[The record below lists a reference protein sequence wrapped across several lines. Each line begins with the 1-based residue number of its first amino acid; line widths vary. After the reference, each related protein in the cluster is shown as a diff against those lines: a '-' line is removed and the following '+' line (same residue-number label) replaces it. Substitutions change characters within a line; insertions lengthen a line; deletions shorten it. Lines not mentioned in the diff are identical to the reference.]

1 MSACGIRRSWCRR
14 SRQRFFMLVSA
25 SAAIMFVYM
34 LLLHN
39 KELIAQSSLPDV
51 LLGRNKQQVSTKEY
65 PEDEDEEP
73 FQYPPEKQAC
83 VQPKLELYPNKE
95 FVKFFSD
102 TPKPSCGVDENWIV
116 IENGTFRMRQTAKD
130 KHGHITCDYLPI
142 LRGKDDF
149 TYNNGDR
156 IRAIQD
162 GWKVTSDVSKISCF
176 SDKGRYEN
184 YHAAVPY
191 VAELQQRSRYYKLP
205 IDATGL
211 DVLMFGF
218 DSVSRLTWIRKLPK
232 TYAYMINVLK
242 CVVLEG
248 YNIVGDGTPQA
259 LLPILT
265 GKTEPEL
272 PEARRGHP
280 GATTVDG
287 HPWIW
292 KEFKEAGYVT
302 QWTEDGAS
310 YGTFHYRM
318 LGFKESPVDHYIRHF
333 QLEIE
338 KHRWQNKPYCL
349 GSDLRHNVMF
359 NWVTEFFKVYKH
371 GRKFSFTF
379 HSECSHDSNNPLS
392 MVDEDFKRWLEYLY
406 INGFLNN
413 TLLILMSD
421 HGARFQNLR
430 ETVQGKQ
437 EERNP
442 FFSFRLPTWFK
453 EKYPRAFNNLRIN
466 SKRLTT
472 PFDIH
477 ATFRDV
483 LNFRSPLRGNV
494 SERGISLFSEIPA
507 SRSCDHAKIEPHWC
521 NCLNWKSISE
531 DSSTVK
537 KAAKAFL
544 DLVNSLTERVRENCH
559 LLEIDNI
566 TESVAY
572 SPGSSLLKFKASSDH
587 DGRVPDLSSKTKS
600 DVSLYQLTIHTKP
613 GGGHFEATVKH
624 DLNKNIFTLSTGEVS
639 RINKYG
645 DAPACIAS
653 QLPHLRQFCVCKSR

>member
-1 MSACGIRRSWCRR
+1 
-14 SRQRFFMLVSA
+14 
-25 SAAIMFVYM
+25 
-34 LLLHN
+34 
-39 KELIAQSSLPDV
+39 
-51 LLGRNKQQVSTKEY
+51 
-65 PEDEDEEP
+65 
-73 FQYPPEKQAC
+73 
-83 VQPKLELYPNKE
+83 VQPKLELYPNKD
-95 FVKFFSD
+95 FVRFFSD
-102 TPKPSCGVDENWIV
+102 TPKPSCGVEQNWVAID
-116 IENGTFRMRQTAKD
+116 NGTFKIRQSSKG

-149 TYNNGDR
+149 TYYDGDR

-162 GWKVTSDVSKISCF
+162 GSKVTSDVSKISCF
-176 SDKGRYEN
+176 SDDGGRYEN
-184 YHAAVPY
+184 YHVAVPY
-191 VAELQQRSRYYKLP
+191 VDNLQQRSRDTKLP
-205 IDATGL
+205 TDALGL

-218 DSVSRLTWIRKLPK
+218 DSVSRLTWIRKFPK
-232 TYAYMINVLK
+232 TYAYMVSVLK

-265 GKTEPEL
+265 GKTEQEL
-272 PEARRGHP
+272 PEVRRGHP

-310 YGTFHYRM
+310 FGTFTYRM
-318 LGFKESPVDHYIRHF
+318 LGFREQPVDHYIRHF
-333 QLEIE
+333 HLEIE
-338 KHRWQNKPYCL
+338 KYQWQYKPYCL
-349 GSDLRHNVMF
+349 GSDLRHNIML

-371 GRKFSFTF
+371 GRKFSFAF

-392 MVDEDFKRWLEYLY
+392 MIDEDLKNWLEYLY
-406 INGFLNN
+406 TNGFLNN

-442 FFSFRLPTWFK
+442 FFSFRLPNWFK
-453 EKYPRAFNNLRIN
+453 RKYPSAFNNLRIN

-477 ATFRDV
+477 ETFRDV
-483 LNFRSPLRGNV
+483 LNFRSPSRGQV

-507 SRSCDHAKIEPHWC
+507 SRTCDHARIEPHWC
-521 NCLNWKSISE
+521 NCLNWKSIKTG
-531 DSSTVK
+531 SSIVK
-537 KAAKAFL
+537 KAAKAFI
-544 DLVNSLTERVRENCH
+544 DLSNSLTERVREKCH
-559 LLEIDNI
+559 MLEIYNI

-572 SPGSSLLKFKASSDH
+572 TPGNSLLKYKKSIDK
-587 DGRVPDLSSKTKS
+587 DGRAADMTSTTKS
-600 DVSLYQLTIHTKP
+600 DVTLYQLTIHTTP
-613 GGGHFEATVKH
+613 GGGHFEVTVKH
-624 DLNKNIFTLSTGEVS
+624 DLNRNVFTLSTGEVS

-645 DAPACIAS
+645 NAPACIAIE
-653 QLPHLRQFCVCKSR
+653 LPHLRQYCVCRNR